1 MSDFTWTPD
10 YTIASDTEFKTQ
22 ESEFENGV
30 KQYRAVW
37 SGARRWWKLGFL
49 KRTLTEMQAIQAFFE
64 AKLGKATA
72 FTFTCSLNA
81 TEYTV
86 RFAKD
91 KFSFDYVA
99 YDQCDCEIEL
109 VKD

>member
-1 MSDFTWTPD
+1 MSEFTWTPD

-30 KQYRAVW
+30 KQYRSIW
-37 SGARRWWKLGFL
+37 SSARRWWKLGFL

-64 AKLGKATA
+64 TKLGKATS
-72 FTFTCSLNA
+72 FTFTSSLNGV
-81 TEYTV
+81 EYTV

-91 KFSFDYVA
+91 KFSYDYVA
-99 YDQCDCEIEL
+99 YEQCDCEIQL